1 MTNKELK
8 ERLDSAETSS
18 EKKGI
23 IEFMRDDI
31 VNAAKSQMQFAERW
45 INNGATLTDE
55 EKQKFKRLLNIE
67 SIKLDMH
74 F

>member
-1 MTNKELK
+1 MTNKDLQ

-18 EKKGI
+18 EKRRI

-31 VNAAKSQMQFAERW
+31 VNAVKAQMQFVEQW
-45 INNGATLTDE
+45 INLTDE
-55 EKQKFKRLLNIE
+55 EKQEFKRLLKIE
-67 SIKLDMH
+67 SIKLDVH

>member
-8 ERLDSAETSS
+8 ERLESAETSS

-55 EKQKFKRLLNIE
+55 EKQEFKRLLNIE

>member
-45 INNGATLTDE
+45 INNDATLTDE
-55 EKQKFKRLLNIE
+55 EKQEFKRLLNIE

>member
-1 MTNKELK
+1 
-8 ERLDSAETSS
+8 
-18 EKKGI
+18 
-23 IEFMRDDI
+23 MRDDI

-55 EKQKFKRLLNIE
+55 EKQEFKRLLNIE

>member
-8 ERLDSAETSS
+8 EKLDSAETSS
-18 EKKGI
+18 EKKGM

-31 VNAAKSQMQFAERW
+31 VNAAKSQMQFAEQW
-45 INNGATLTDE
+45 IDNDATLTDE
-55 EKQKFKRLLNIE
+55 EKQEFKRLLNIE
-67 SIKLDMH
+67 SIKLDVH

>member
-31 VNAAKSQMQFAERW
+31 VNAAKSQMQFAEQW
-45 INNGATLTDE
+45 IDNDVTLTDE
-55 EKQKFKRLLNIE
+55 EKQEFKRLLNVE
-67 SIKLDMH
+67 SIKLDVH

>member
-31 VNAAKSQMQFAERW
+31 VNAAKSQMQFAEQW
-45 INNGATLTDE
+45 IDNDATLTDE
-55 EKQKFKRLLNIE
+55 EKQEFKRLLNIE
-67 SIKLDMH
+67 SIKLDVH

>member
-23 IEFMRDDI
+23 IEF
-31 VNAAKSQMQFAERW
+31 QFAERW

-55 EKQKFKRLLNIE
+55 EKQEFKRLLNIE

>member
-23 IEFMRDDI
+23 IEF
-31 VNAAKSQMQFAERW
+31 
-45 INNGATLTDE
+45 
-55 EKQKFKRLLNIE
+55 LNIE

>member
-31 VNAAKSQMQFAERW
+31 VNAAKSQMQFAE
-45 INNGATLTDE
+45 
-55 EKQKFKRLLNIE
+55 QFKRLLKIE
-67 SIKLDMH
+67 SIKLDVH

>member
-23 IEFMRDDI
+23 IEF
-31 VNAAKSQMQFAERW
+31 AERW

-55 EKQKFKRLLNIE
+55 EKQEFKRLLNIE

>member
-31 VNAAKSQMQFAERW
+31 VNAAKSQM
-45 INNGATLTDE
+45 IDNDATLTDE
-55 EKQKFKRLLNIE
+55 EKQEFKRLLNIE
-67 SIKLDMH
+67 SIKLDVH

>member
-23 IEFMRDDI
+23 IEFC
-31 VNAAKSQMQFAERW
+31 AFLKSY
-45 INNGATLTDE
+45 D
-55 EKQKFKRLLNIE
+55 
-67 SIKLDMH
+67 
-74 F
+74 

>member
-55 EKQKFKRLLNIE
+55 EKQEFKRLLNIE

>member
-31 VNAAKSQMQFAERW
+31 VNAAKSQMQFAEQW
-45 INNGATLTDE
+45 INLTDE
-55 EKQKFKRLLNIE
+55 EKQEFKRLLKIE
-67 SIKLDMH
+67 SIKLDVH